1 MRHMPARLA
10 REIPV
15 QLVDLSLSG
24 GLIASS
30 HPLDEG
36 TVGELRVTLD
46 GKLYQDTVQFR
57 RAVRRHGTRLDY
69 VAAGQFAWSNRP
81 GTASV
86 RGSLPLPV
94 PQP

>member
-1 MRHMPARLA
+1 MPARLA

-24 GLIASS
+24 CLIASS

-69 VAAGQFAWSNRP
+69 VAAGQFAWGNRS